1 VLPGR
6 ASDEALDIAA
16 GLSAERGAQIAAV
29 YVIEIPLDLPLSAE
43 MPAEEDL
50 ANRELDE
57 ARAIGESYGVTVIP
71 RLVRAR
77 NAAAAIVDE
86 ADRRATEIIV
96 IGAPRKDLSRRK
108 QAIFGRTVDKV
119 LKNASCRV
127 LLTALKDE
135 AA

>member
-1 VLPGR
+1 
-6 ASDEALDIAA
+6 
-16 GLSAERGAQIAAV
+16 
-29 YVIEIPLDLPLSAE
+29 
-43 MPAEEDL
+43 
-50 ANRELDE
+50 
-57 ARAIGESYGVTVIP
+57 VIP

-77 NAAAAIVDE
+77 NAGAAIVVE

-96 IGAPRKDLSRRK
+96 IGAPRHDLSRRK